1 MSKLPSISDALDE
14 KMVTSV
20 INKKFNNF
28 VPAFYKFVSEWIIN
42 AYSNF
47 KDIEMYMVLIYL
59 VNNDFKFY
67 RKNGIQV
74 DYNTFYKDKTLEI
87 EEIKII
93 EISRDLQI
101 PKESVRRKIIYLE
114 KIGVI
119 KRTRKKIFID
129 RSAYETV
136 QPISALKNI
145 SYLISISSKILKQ
158 ENEIP
163 YYFSSNEIS
172 EGIKKHFSFCW
183 YEFYKFIFS
192 YYFRWRKELG
202 DFETL
207 CIGLLIMSNAS
218 SNKDLV
224 IQDIDIEKWRKRI
237 SFADKVGLNS
247 MSISDITG
255 IPRPTVVRKVN
266 SLIKKG
272 YAKIDQ
278 KKLISI
284 NIEKRVFS
292 KTQKIQEQ
300 TIKEISE
307 LIYKILNKTT
317 IS

>member
-1 MSKLPSISDALDE
+1 MSTLPSISDALDE
-14 KMVTSV
+14 KKVTSV

-28 VPAFYKFVSEWIIN
+28 VPAFYKFVSEWVIS

-47 KDIEMYMVLIYL
+47 KDIEMYMILIYL
-59 VNNDFKFY
+59 VNNNFKFFK
-67 RKNGIQV
+67 KNGIQV

-87 EEIKII
+87 EAIKII
-93 EISRDLQI
+93 EISRDLQM

-119 KRTRKKIFID
+119 RRTRKKIFID

-145 SYLISISSKILKQ
+145 SYLVSISSKILKQ
-158 ENEIP
+158 ENKIP
-163 YYFSSNEIS
+163 NSFSSNEITDT
-172 EGIKKHFSFCW
+172 IKNNFSYCW

-192 YYFRWRKELG
+192 YFFRWRKETKDL
-202 DFETL
+202 ETL
-207 CIGLLIMSNAS
+207 CVALLIISNAS
-218 SNKDLV
+218 SSKNFI

-237 SFADKVGLNS
+237 SYADTVGLNS
-247 MSISDITG
+247 MSISEITG

-266 SLIKKG
+266 FLIKRG
-272 YAKIDQ
+272 FAKMDQ
-278 KKLISI
+278 KKLISLKI
-284 NIEKRVFS
+284 DEKIFS

-307 LIYKILNKTT
+307 LIYKILNKAT
-317 IS
+317 IN

>member
-1 MSKLPSISDALDE
+1 MTNSFSSTEISD
-14 KMVTSV
+14 
-20 INKKFNNF
+20 
-28 VPAFYKFVSEWIIN
+28 
-42 AYSNF
+42 
-47 KDIEMYMVLIYL
+47 
-59 VNNDFKFY
+59 
-67 RKNGIQV
+67 
-74 DYNTFYKDKTLEI
+74 
-87 EEIKII
+87 
-93 EISRDLQI
+93 
-101 PKESVRRKIIYLE
+101 
-114 KIGVI
+114 
-119 KRTRKKIFID
+119 
-129 RSAYETV
+129 
-136 QPISALKNI
+136 
-145 SYLISISSKILKQ
+145 
-158 ENEIP
+158 
-163 YYFSSNEIS
+163 
-172 EGIKKHFSFCW
+172 GIKKHFSFCW

-207 CIGLLIMSNAS
+207 SIGLLIMSNAS
-218 SNKDLV
+218 SNRDLV
-224 IQDIDIEKWRKRI
+224 LHDIDIEKWRKRI

-255 IPRPTVVRKVN
+255 IPRPTVVRKIN

-272 YAKIDQ
+272 YAKIDL

>member
-74 DYNTFYKDKTLEI
+74 DYETFYKDKTLEI

-93 EISRDLQI
+93 EISRDLHI

-136 QPISALKNI
+136 QPISALKNM

-207 CIGLLIMSNAS
+207 SIGLLIMSNAS

-224 IQDIDIEKWRKRI
+224 IQDINIEKWSKRI
-237 SFADKVGLNS
+237 SYADKVGLNS

-278 KKLISI
+278 KKLISLS
-284 NIEKRVFS
+284 IEKKVFL
-292 KTQKIQEQ
+292 KTKKIQEQ

-307 LIYKILNKTT
+307 LIYKILNITT
-317 IS
+317 IN

>member
-1 MSKLPSISDALDE
+1 MTTLPRISDALDE
-14 KMVTSV
+14 KKVTST

-28 VPAFYKFVSEWIIN
+28 VPFFYKFVSEWIIN

-47 KDIEMYMVLIYL
+47 KDIEMYMILIYL
-59 VNNDFKFY
+59 VNNDFKFFK
-67 RKNGIQV
+67 KNGIQL

-93 EISRDLQI
+93 EISRDLHI
-101 PKESVRRKIIYLE
+101 PKESVRRKIMHLE

-145 SYLISISSKILKQ
+145 SNLISISSKILKQ

-163 YYFSSNEIS
+163 YYFSSTEIS
-172 EGIKKHFSFCW
+172 DGIKKHFSFCW

-192 YYFRWRKELG
+192 YYFRWRKEFG
-202 DFETL
+202 DLETL
-207 CIGLLIMSNAS
+207 CIGLLLIANAS

-224 IQDIDIEKWRKRI
+224 LHDIDIEKWRKRI

-266 SLIKKG
+266 FLIKKG

-278 KKLISI
+278 KKLISLS
-284 NIEKRVFS
+284 IEKKVFS
-292 KTQKIQEQ
+292 KTQKLQEQ

-317 IS
+317 IN

>member
-1 MSKLPSISDALDE
+1 MSVIPSISEALDE
-14 KMVTSV
+14 KKVTSA

-28 VPAFYKFVSEWIIN
+28 VPFFYKFVSEWIIN

-47 KDIEMYMVLIYL
+47 KDIEMYMILIYF
-59 VNNDFKFY
+59 VNNVFKFY
-67 RKNGIQV
+67 RRNGIQV
-74 DYNTFYKDKTLEI
+74 DYNTFYKNEILEI

-136 QPISALKNI
+136 RPKSALKNI
-145 SYLISISSKILKQ
+145 SYLTSISSKILKQ
-158 ENEIP
+158 ENQIQNS
-163 YYFSSNEIS
+163 FSSTEIS
-172 EGIKKHFSFCW
+172 DGIKQHFSFCW

-202 DFETL
+202 DLETL
-207 CIGLLIMSNAS
+207 CIALLIISNAS

-224 IQDIDIEKWRKRI
+224 IQDIDIKIWRKRI
-237 SFADKVGLNS
+237 SYADKVGLNS

-272 YAKIDQ
+272 YAKVDQ
-278 KKLISI
+278 KKLISV
-284 NIEKRVFS
+284 NIEKKVFS

-307 LIYKILNKTT
+307 LIYKILNKAT

>member
-74 DYNTFYKDKTLEI
+74 DYETFYKDKTLEI
-87 EEIKII
+87 EKIKII

-136 QPISALKNI
+136 QPISALKNM

-183 YEFYKFIFS
+183 YEFYKFIFY

-224 IQDIDIEKWRKRI
+224 IQDIDIKKWSKRI
-237 SFADKVGLNS
+237 SYADKVGLNS

-278 KKLISI
+278 KKLISLS
-284 NIEKRVFS
+284 IEKKVFL
-292 KTQKIQEQ
+292 KTKKIQEQ

-317 IS
+317 IN

>member
-1 MSKLPSISDALDE
+1 MNILPSISEALDE
-14 KMVTSV
+14 KKVTSV

-28 VPAFYKFVSEWIIN
+28 VPVFYKFVSEWIIN
-42 AYSNF
+42 AYYNF

-101 PKESVRRKIIYLE
+101 PKESIRRKIIYLE
-114 KIGVI
+114 KKGVI

-136 QPISALKNI
+136 QPISALKNL
-145 SYLISISSKILKQ
+145 SNLISISSKILKQ
-158 ENEIP
+158 ENQMTNS
-163 YYFSSNEIS
+163 FSSTEIS
-172 EGIKKHFSFCW
+172 DGIKKHFSFCW

-207 CIGLLIMSNAS
+207 SIGLLIISNAS
-218 SNKDLV
+218 SNRDLV
-224 IQDIDIEKWRKRI
+224 LHDIDVEKWRKRI

-255 IPRPTVVRKVN
+255 IPRPTVVRKIN

>member
-1 MSKLPSISDALDE
+1 MGTLPSISDALDE

-20 INKKFNNF
+20 INKKFNIF

-136 QPISALKNI
+136 QPISALKNL

-158 ENEIP
+158 ENQIP
-163 YYFSSNEIS
+163 NSFSSIEIS
-172 EGIKKHFSFCW
+172 DGIKKHFSFCW

-207 CIGLLIMSNAS
+207 SIGLLIMSNAS

-224 IQDIDIEKWRKRI
+224 IQDINIEKWSKRI
-237 SFADKVGLNS
+237 SYADKVGLNS

-278 KKLISI
+278 KKLISL
-284 NIEKRVFS
+284 NIEKKVFS

-300 TIKEISE
+300 TIKEISQ

-317 IS
+317 IN

>member
-1 MSKLPSISDALDE
+1 MSTLPSISDALDE
-14 KMVTSV
+14 KKVTSV

-67 RKNGIQV
+67 KKNGIQV
-74 DYNTFYKDKTLEI
+74 NYDTFYKDKTLEI

-93 EISRDLQI
+93 EISRDLHI

-145 SYLISISSKILKQ
+145 SYLISISSKILKK

-172 EGIKKHFSFCW
+172 DGIKKHFSFCW
-183 YEFYKFIFS
+183 YEFYKFIFY

-207 CIGLLIMSNAS
+207 CIGLLLMSNAS

-224 IQDIDIEKWRKRI
+224 IQDINIEKWRKRI
-237 SFADKVGLNS
+237 SYADKVGLNS

-278 KKLISI
+278 KKLISL
-284 NIEKRVFS
+284 NIEKKVFS

-300 TIKEISE
+300 TIKEISQ

-317 IS
+317 IN

>member
-1 MSKLPSISDALDE
+1 MSTLPSISDALDE
-14 KMVTSV
+14 KKVTSV

-93 EISRDLQI
+93 EISRDLQT

-145 SYLISISSKILKQ
+145 SYLVSISSKILKQ
-158 ENEIP
+158 ENKIP
-163 YYFSSNEIS
+163 NSFSSNEITDT
-172 EGIKKHFSFCW
+172 IKNNFSYCW

-192 YYFRWRKELG
+192 YFFRWRKETKDL
-202 DFETL
+202 ETL
-207 CIGLLIMSNAS
+207 CVALLIISNAS
-218 SNKDLV
+218 SSKNFI

-237 SFADKVGLNS
+237 SYADKVGLNS

-266 SLIKKG
+266 FLIKRG
-272 YAKIDQ
+272 FAKMDQ
-278 KKLISI
+278 KKLISLKI
-284 NIEKRVFS
+284 DEKIFS

-307 LIYKILNKTT
+307 LIYKILNKAT
-317 IS
+317 IN

>member
-1 MSKLPSISDALDE
+1 MSTLPSISDALDE

-28 VPAFYKFVSEWIIN
+28 IPAFYKFVSEWIIN

-93 EISRDLQI
+93 EISRDLHI

-114 KIGVI
+114 KKGVI

-158 ENEIP
+158 ENKIP
-163 YYFSSNEIS
+163 NFFSSKEIS
-172 EGIKKHFSFCW
+172 DMIKKNFSYCW

-192 YYFRWRKELG
+192 YFFRWRKETKDL
-202 DFETL
+202 ETL
-207 CIGLLIMSNAS
+207 CIALLIISNAS
-218 SNKDLV
+218 SNKNFI
-224 IQDIDIEKWRKRI
+224 IQDIDIKKWRKRI
-237 SFADKVGLNS
+237 SYADAIGLNA

-266 SLIKKG
+266 FLIKG
-272 YAKIDQ
+272 GFAKIDQ
-278 KKLISI
+278 KKLISVS
-284 NIEKRVFS
+284 IEKKIFS
-292 KTQKIQEQ
+292 KTQKLQEQ

-317 IS
+317 IN

>member
-74 DYNTFYKDKTLEI
+74 DYDTFYKDKTLEI

-136 QPISALKNI
+136 QPISALKNM

-207 CIGLLIMSNAS
+207 SIGLLIMSNAS

-224 IQDIDIEKWRKRI
+224 IQDINIEKWSKRI
-237 SFADKVGLNS
+237 SYADKVGLNS

-278 KKLISI
+278 KKLISLS
-284 NIEKRVFS
+284 IEKKVFS
-292 KTQKIQEQ
+292 KTQKIQEK
-300 TIKEISE
+300 TIQEISE

-317 IS
+317 IN

>member
-74 DYNTFYKDKTLEI
+74 DYETFYKDKTLEI
-87 EEIKII
+87 EKIKII

-136 QPISALKNI
+136 QPISALKNM

-207 CIGLLIMSNAS
+207 SIGLLIMFNAS

-224 IQDIDIEKWRKRI
+224 IQDINIEKWSKRI
-237 SFADKVGLNS
+237 SYADKVGLNS

-278 KKLISI
+278 KKLISLS
-284 NIEKRVFS
+284 IEKKVFL
-292 KTQKIQEQ
+292 KTKKIQEQ

-317 IS
+317 IN

>member
-74 DYNTFYKDKTLEI
+74 DYETFYKDKTLEI

-114 KIGVI
+114 RIGVI

-136 QPISALKNI
+136 QPISALKNM

-172 EGIKKHFSFCW
+172 DGIKKHFSFCW

-207 CIGLLIMSNAS
+207 SIGLLIMSNAS

-224 IQDIDIEKWRKRI
+224 IQDIDIKKWSERI
-237 SFADKVGLNS
+237 SYADKVGLNS

-278 KKLISI
+278 KKLISLS
-284 NIEKRVFS
+284 IEKKVFS

-307 LIYKILNKTT
+307 LIYRILNKTT

>member
-1 MSKLPSISDALDE
+1 MSTLPSISDALDE
-14 KMVTSV
+14 KKVTSV

-28 VPAFYKFVSEWIIN
+28 IPAFYKFVSEWIIN

-93 EISRDLQI
+93 EISRDLHI

-114 KIGVI
+114 KKGVI

-163 YYFSSNEIS
+163 NYFSSTEIS
-172 EGIKKHFSFCW
+172 EGIKQHFSFCW

-192 YYFRWRKELG
+192 YYFRWRKEFG
-202 DFETL
+202 DLETL
-207 CIGLLIMSNAS
+207 CIGLLLISNAS

-224 IQDIDIEKWRKRI
+224 LHDIDIEKWRKRI

-255 IPRPTVVRKVN
+255 IPRPTVVRKVS

-278 KKLISI
+278 KKLISLS
-284 NIEKRVFS
+284 IEKKVFAN
-292 KTQKIQEQ
+292 TQKMQER
-300 TIKEISE
+300 TVKEISE

-317 IS
+317 IN

>member
-74 DYNTFYKDKTLEI
+74 DYDTFYKDKTLEI

-93 EISRDLQI
+93 EISRDLHI

-136 QPISALKNI
+136 QPISALKNL

-158 ENEIP
+158 ENQIP
-163 YYFSSNEIS
+163 NSFSSIEIS
-172 EGIKKHFSFCW
+172 DGIKKHFSFCW
-183 YEFYKFIFS
+183 YEFYKFIFY

-224 IQDIDIEKWRKRI
+224 IQDIDIKKWSRRI
-237 SFADKVGLNS
+237 SYADKVGLNS

-266 SLIKKG
+266 FLVKKG

-278 KKLISI
+278 KKLISL
-284 NIEKRVFS
+284 NIEKKVFS

-300 TIKEISE
+300 TIKEISQ

-317 IS
+317 IN

>member
-1 MSKLPSISDALDE
+1 MSTLPSISEALDE
-14 KMVTSV
+14 KKVTSA

-28 VPAFYKFVSEWIIN
+28 VPVFYKFVSEWIIN

-47 KDIEMYMVLIYL
+47 KDIEMYMILIYL

-67 RKNGIQV
+67 RKNGIQL
-74 DYNTFYKDKTLEI
+74 DYDTFYKDKTLEI
-87 EEIKII
+87 NEIKII
-93 EISRDLQI
+93 EISKDIQI
-101 PKESVRRKIIYLE
+101 PRESVRRKIIHLE

-129 RSAYETV
+129 RTAYETV
-136 QPISALKNI
+136 RPISALKNI
-145 SYLISISSKILKQ
+145 SYLTSISSKILKQ
-158 ENEIP
+158 ENKIP
-163 YYFSSNEIS
+163 NSFSPKEIS
-172 EGIKKHFSFCW
+172 DTIKNNFTFCW

-202 DFETL
+202 DLETL
-207 CIGLLIMSNAS
+207 CIAILIISNAS
-218 SNKDLV
+218 SNKDLI
-224 IQDIDIEKWRKRI
+224 IQDIDIESWREKI
-237 SFADKVGLNS
+237 SYADKIGLNS

-272 YAKIDQ
+272 YVKVDQ

-284 NIEKRVFS
+284 NIEKKVFS

>member
-1 MSKLPSISDALDE
+1 MSILPSISDALDE
-14 KMVTSV
+14 KKVTSV

-136 QPISALKNI
+136 QPISALKNL
-145 SYLISISSKILKQ
+145 SNLISISSKILKQ
-158 ENEIP
+158 ENQMTNS
-163 YYFSSNEIS
+163 FSSTEIS
-172 EGIKKHFSFCW
+172 VANIFLIHEFS
-183 YEFYKFIFS
+183 
-192 YYFRWRKELG
+192 
-202 DFETL
+202 
-207 CIGLLIMSNAS
+207 
-218 SNKDLV
+218 
-224 IQDIDIEKWRKRI
+224 
-237 SFADKVGLNS
+237 
-247 MSISDITG
+247 SI
-255 IPRPTVVRKVN
+255 
-266 SLIKKG
+266 
-272 YAKIDQ
+272 
-278 KKLISI
+278 
-284 NIEKRVFS
+284 
-292 KTQKIQEQ
+292 
-300 TIKEISE
+300 
-307 LIYKILNKTT
+307 
-317 IS
+317 

>member
-136 QPISALKNI
+136 QPISALKNL

-207 CIGLLIMSNAS
+207 SIGLLIMSNAS

-224 IQDIDIEKWRKRI
+224 IQDINIENWSKRI
-237 SFADKVGLNS
+237 SYADKVGLNS

-278 KKLISI
+278 KKLISLS
-284 NIEKRVFS
+284 IEKKVFL
-292 KTQKIQEQ
+292 KTKKIQEQ

-317 IS
+317 IN

>member
-1 MSKLPSISDALDE
+1 MSTLPSISDALDE
-14 KMVTSV
+14 KKVTSV

-28 VPAFYKFVSEWIIN
+28 VPVFYKFVSEWIIN

-67 RKNGIQV
+67 KKNGIQV

-93 EISRDLQI
+93 EISKDLQI

-136 QPISALKNI
+136 QPISALKNL
-145 SYLISISSKILKQ
+145 SDLISISSKILKQ
-158 ENEIP
+158 ENKIP
-163 YYFSSNEIS
+163 NSFSSTEIS
-172 EGIKKHFSFCW
+172 DGIKKHFSFCW

-192 YYFRWRKELG
+192 YFFRWRKELK
-202 DFETL
+202 DLETL
-207 CIGLLIMSNAS
+207 CIALLVISNAS
-218 SNKDLV
+218 SNKNFI

-237 SFADKVGLNS
+237 SYADTVGLNS
-247 MSISDITG
+247 MSISEITG

-266 SLIKKG
+266 FLIKG
-272 YAKIDQ
+272 GFAKMDQ
-278 KKLISI
+278 KKLISV
-284 NIEKRVFS
+284 NIDEKIFS

-317 IS
+317 IN

>member
-1 MSKLPSISDALDE
+1 MSTLPSISDALN
-14 KMVTSV
+14 KKKVTSV

-67 RKNGIQV
+67 RKNGIQI
-74 DYNTFYKDKTLEI
+74 DYNTFYKDITLEI

-101 PKESVRRKIIYLE
+101 PKESVRRKIINLE
-114 KIGVI
+114 KISVI

-158 ENEIP
+158 ENQMKNS
-163 YYFSSNEIS
+163 FSSTEIS
-172 EGIKKHFSFCW
+172 DGIKKHFSFCW

-207 CIGLLIMSNAS
+207 SIGLLLMSNAS
-218 SNKDLV
+218 SNRDLV
-224 IQDIDIEKWRKRI
+224 LHDIDIEKWRKRI

-255 IPRPTVVRKVN
+255 IPRPTVVRKIN

>member
-1 MSKLPSISDALDE
+1 MSTLPSISDALDE
-14 KMVTSV
+14 KKVTSV

-28 VPAFYKFVSEWIIN
+28 IPAFYKFVFEWIIN

-163 YYFSSNEIS
+163 NYFSSTEIS
-172 EGIKKHFSFCW
+172 DGIKKHFSFCW

-202 DFETL
+202 DLETL
-207 CIGLLIMSNAS
+207 CIALLLISNAS

-224 IQDIDIEKWRKRI
+224 LHDIDIEKWRKRI
-237 SFADKVGLNS
+237 SYADKVGLNS

-266 SLIKKG
+266 FLIKKG

-278 KKLISI
+278 KKLISVS
-284 NIEKRVFS
+284 IEKKVFS
-292 KTQKIQEQ
+292 NTQKMQER
-300 TIKEISE
+300 TVKEISE

-317 IS
+317 IN

>member
-136 QPISALKNI
+136 QPISALKNL

-207 CIGLLIMSNAS
+207 SIGLLIMFNAS

-224 IQDIDIEKWRKRI
+224 IQDINIEKWSKRI
-237 SFADKVGLNS
+237 SYADKVGLNS

-278 KKLISI
+278 KKLISL
-284 NIEKRVFS
+284 NIEKKVFS

-300 TIKEISE
+300 TIKEISQ

-317 IS
+317 IN

>member
-1 MSKLPSISDALDE
+1 MSTLPSISDALDE
-14 KMVTSV
+14 KKVTSV

-28 VPAFYKFVSEWIIN
+28 IPAFYKFVFEWIIN

-93 EISRDLQI
+93 EISRDLHI

-158 ENEIP
+158 ENQIP
-163 YYFSSNEIS
+163 NYFSSTEIS
-172 EGIKKHFSFCW
+172 DGIKKHFSFCW

-202 DFETL
+202 DLETL
-207 CIGLLIMSNAS
+207 CIALLLISNAS

-224 IQDIDIEKWRKRI
+224 LHDIDIEKWRKRI
-237 SFADKVGLNS
+237 SYADKVGLNS

-278 KKLISI
+278 KKLISVS
-284 NIEKRVFS
+284 IEKKVFS
-292 KTQKIQEQ
+292 NTQKMQER
-300 TIKEISE
+300 TVKEISE

-317 IS
+317 IN

>member
-1 MSKLPSISDALDE
+1 MSTLPSISDALDE

-74 DYNTFYKDKTLEI
+74 DYETFYKDKTLEI

-145 SYLISISSKILKQ
+145 SNLISISSKILKQ
-158 ENEIP
+158 ENQIVNS
-163 YYFSSNEIS
+163 FSSTEIS
-172 EGIKKHFSFCW
+172 DGIKKHFSFCW
-183 YEFYKFIFS
+183 YEFYKFIFY

-218 SNKDLV
+218 SHKDLV
-224 IQDIDIEKWRKRI
+224 IQDIDIEKWRRRI
-237 SFADKVGLNS
+237 SYADKVGLNS

-278 KKLISI
+278 KKLISLS
-284 NIEKRVFS
+284 IEKKVFL
-292 KTQKIQEQ
+292 KTKKIQEQ
-300 TIKEISE
+300 TIKEVSE

-317 IS
+317 IN

>member
-136 QPISALKNI
+136 QPISALKNM

-207 CIGLLIMSNAS
+207 SIGLLIMSNAS

-224 IQDIDIEKWRKRI
+224 IQDIDIKKWSERI
-237 SFADKVGLNS
+237 SYADKVGLNS

-278 KKLISI
+278 KKLISL
-284 NIEKRVFS
+284 NIEKKVFS

-317 IS
+317 IN

>member
-1 MSKLPSISDALDE
+1 MSTLPSISDALDE
-14 KMVTSV
+14 KKVTSV
-20 INKKFNNF
+20 INKKFSNF
-28 VPAFYKFVSEWIIN
+28 VPAFYKFVSEWLIN

-74 DYNTFYKDKTLEI
+74 DYDTFYKDKTLEI

-93 EISRDLQI
+93 EISRDLHI

-136 QPISALKNI
+136 QPISALKNL

-172 EGIKKHFSFCW
+172 DGIKKHFSFCW
-183 YEFYKFIFS
+183 YEFYKFIFY

-207 CIGLLIMSNAS
+207 CIGLLLMSNAS

-224 IQDIDIEKWRKRI
+224 IQDINIEKWRKRI
-237 SFADKVGLNS
+237 SYADKVGLNS

-278 KKLISI
+278 KKLISVS
-284 NIEKRVFS
+284 IEKKVFS
-292 KTQKIQEQ
+292 NTQKMQER
-300 TIKEISE
+300 TVKEISE

-317 IS
+317 IN

>member
-74 DYNTFYKDKTLEI
+74 DYDTFYKDKTLEI

-93 EISRDLQI
+93 EISRDLHI

-145 SYLISISSKILKQ
+145 SYLISISSKILKK

-163 YYFSSNEIS
+163 YYFSSNEIL

-183 YEFYKFIFS
+183 YEFYKFIFY

-207 CIGLLIMSNAS
+207 CIGLLLMSNAS

-224 IQDIDIEKWRKRI
+224 IQDINIEKWRKRI
-237 SFADKVGLNS
+237 SYADKVGLNS

-278 KKLISI
+278 KKLISL
-284 NIEKRVFS
+284 NIEKKVFS

-300 TIKEISE
+300 TIKEISQ

-317 IS
+317 IN

>member
-1 MSKLPSISDALDE
+1 MNILPSISEALDE
-14 KMVTSV
+14 KKVTSV

-28 VPAFYKFVSEWIIN
+28 VPVFYKFVSEWIIN

-101 PKESVRRKIIYLE
+101 PKESIRRKIIYLE
-114 KIGVI
+114 KKGVI

-136 QPISALKNI
+136 QPISALKNL
-145 SYLISISSKILKQ
+145 SNLISISSKILKK
-158 ENEIP
+158 ENQMTNS
-163 YYFSSNEIS
+163 FSSTEIS
-172 EGIKKHFSFCW
+172 DGIKKHFSFCW

-207 CIGLLIMSNAS
+207 SIGLLIMSNAS
-218 SNKDLV
+218 SNRDLV
-224 IQDIDIEKWRKRI
+224 LHDIDIEKWRKRI

-255 IPRPTVVRKVN
+255 IPRPTVVRKIN

>member
-1 MSKLPSISDALDE
+1 MSTLPSISEALDE
-14 KMVTSV
+14 KKVTSA

-28 VPAFYKFVSEWIIN
+28 VPVFYKFVSEWIIN

-47 KDIEMYMVLIYL
+47 KDIEMYMILIYL

-67 RKNGIQV
+67 RKNGIQL
-74 DYNTFYKDKTLEI
+74 DYDAFYKDKTLEI
-87 EEIKII
+87 NEIKII
-93 EISRDLQI
+93 EISKDIQI
-101 PKESVRRKIIYLE
+101 PRESVRRKIIHLE

-129 RSAYETV
+129 RTAYETV
-136 QPISALKNI
+136 RPISALKNI
-145 SYLISISSKILKQ
+145 SYLTSISSKILKQ
-158 ENEIP
+158 ENKIP
-163 YYFSSNEIS
+163 NSFSPKEIS
-172 EGIKKHFSFCW
+172 DTIKNNFTFCW

-202 DFETL
+202 DLETL
-207 CIGLLIMSNAS
+207 CIAILIISNAS
-218 SNKDLV
+218 SNKDLI
-224 IQDIDIEKWRKRI
+224 IQDIDIESWREKI
-237 SFADKVGLNS
+237 SYADKIGLNS

-272 YAKIDQ
+272 YVKVDQ

-284 NIEKRVFS
+284 NIEKKVFS

>member
-1 MSKLPSISDALDE
+1 MSTLPSISDALDE

-136 QPISALKNI
+136 QPISALKNL

-158 ENEIP
+158 ENQIP
-163 YYFSSNEIS
+163 NSFSSIEIS
-172 EGIKKHFSFCW
+172 DGIKQHFSFCW
-183 YEFYKFIFS
+183 YEFYKFIFY

-202 DFETL
+202 DLETL
-207 CIGLLIMSNAS
+207 CIALLLISNAS

-224 IQDIDIEKWRKRI
+224 LHDIDIEKWRKRI
-237 SFADKVGLNS
+237 SYADKVGLNS

-255 IPRPTVVRKVN
+255 IPRPTVVRKVS

-278 KKLISI
+278 KKLISLS
-284 NIEKRVFS
+284 IEKKVFS

-307 LIYKILNKTT
+307 LIYRILNKTT

>member
-1 MSKLPSISDALDE
+1 MSTLPSISEALDE
-14 KMVTSV
+14 KKVTSA

-28 VPAFYKFVSEWIIN
+28 VPVFYKFVSEWIIN

-47 KDIEMYMVLIYL
+47 KDIEMYMILIYL

-67 RKNGIQV
+67 RKNGIQL
-74 DYNTFYKDKTLEI
+74 DYDTFYKDKTLEI
-87 EEIKII
+87 NEIKII
-93 EISRDLQI
+93 EISKDLQI
-101 PKESVRRKIIYLE
+101 PKESVRRKIIHLE

-119 KRTRKKIFID
+119 KRSRKKIFID
-129 RSAYETV
+129 RTAYETV
-136 QPISALKNI
+136 RPISALKNI
-145 SYLISISSKILKQ
+145 SNLTSICSKILKQ
-158 ENEIP
+158 ENKIP
-163 YYFSSNEIS
+163 NSFSPKEIS
-172 EGIKKHFSFCW
+172 DTIKNNFTFCW

-202 DFETL
+202 DLETL
-207 CIGLLIMSNAS
+207 CIALLIISNAS
-218 SNKDLV
+218 SNKDLI
-224 IQDIDIEKWRKRI
+224 IQDIDIESWREKI
-237 SFADKVGLNS
+237 SYADKIGLNS

-272 YAKIDQ
+272 YAKVDQ

-284 NIEKRVFS
+284 NIEKKVFS
-292 KTQKIQEQ
+292 KTQKLQEQ